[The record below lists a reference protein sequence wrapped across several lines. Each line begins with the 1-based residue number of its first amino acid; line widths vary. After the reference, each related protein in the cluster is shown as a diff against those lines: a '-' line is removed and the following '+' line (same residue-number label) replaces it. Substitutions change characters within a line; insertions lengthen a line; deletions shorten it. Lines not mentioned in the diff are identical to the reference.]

1 MIVSSIPRSGSTKYC
16 SDLADK
22 LGYQLLDEIFNI
34 NIEAK
39 HKNEIHELK
48 LDVVYPKTVEF
59 LKTVDFNK
67 VVVNNHD
74 TTWFNLVHTDI
85 FVSRQNVQNSMW
97 SYLAFIEK
105 MLCQFT
111 DPNPRQVHN
120 TQVAMLQREFVRA
133 KFFYDFVIAYEKPV
147 AIPELAYSDQTL
159 YREKYSAFKPMIDH
173 FGTVLKLPIGLTYK

>member
-16 SDLADK
+16 ADLANK
-22 LGYQLLDEIFNI
+22 LGYRLLDEAFNI

-59 LKTVDFNK
+59 LKTVDFNT

-85 FVSRQNVQNSMW
+85 FVSRQNVQDSIW
-97 SYLAFIEK
+97 SYVAFIEK
-105 MLCQFT
+105 MMRLLPST
-111 DPNPRQVHN
+111 NVRQIHN
-120 TQVAMLQREFVRA
+120 AQVVMLQREFVRA

-147 AIPELAYSDQTL
+147 AIPELAYSNQTE

>member
-16 SDLADK
+16 SDLANK
-22 LGYQLLDEIFNI
+22 LGYRLLDEAFNI

-59 LKTVDFNK
+59 LKTVDFNT

-85 FVSRQNVQNSMW
+85 FVSRQNVQDSIW
-97 SYLAFIEK
+97 SYVAFIEK
-105 MLCQFT
+105 MMRLLPSTNVRQIHMPVLCLGLPDKFIEHGDHET
-111 DPNPRQVHN
+111 
-120 TQVAMLQREFVRA
+120 MLAECGLDA
-133 KFFYDFVIAYEKPV
+133 TGIIK
-147 AIPELAYSDQTL
+147 AIEQ
-159 YREKYSAFKPMIDH
+159 
-173 FGTVLKLPIGLTYK
+173 KLT